1 MTTTQQILAWV
12 GGAGVALSP
21 LVYLVIKYLSSRVTN
36 ATIET
41 KLKQR
46 ELLRSAAHD
55 AVMYAQ
61 ERRLDEKQDGA
72 WAAKVATDYLVE
84 QLGIDEEDAA
94 AAVRTAVAEAPG
106 IGETGKRN
114 GAH

>member
-1 MTTTQQILAWV
+1 MTQQEIFTWIA
-12 GGAGVALSP
+12 GGMAAISP

-46 ELLRSAAHD
+46 ELLRTAAHD

-61 ERRLDEKQDGA
+61 ERRLDEKQNGA

-114 GAH
+114 GVH